1 MSGSDDIQGTSSESD
16 KTNETLNFVVHVP
29 LRIVRSQAS
38 LFRVWFDSYTHIE
51 LRCMLLN

>member
-1 MSGSDDIQGTSSESD
+1 MSGSDDVQGTSSESD